1 MKGLLMKD
9 LLWAKQQKKLLLIL
23 GILVV
28 MYAVMDMLDMILGFI
43 PLFLSLI
50 FSKTILFDLDDRS
63 SRFLFTLPFTRKQYV
78 SEKYLLCIGVN
89 TLSVLVV
96 WAACFLLMNPAE
108 KADLNTSA
116 LLVILTGIIL
126 ISILIPAMVKYK
138 QKSQFMLMAAALGLV
153 LINLFLADPE
163 NGIMLPVLPE
173 QWLLPLTAL
182 LALVLFAGSFWL
194 SCHLMKKEEL

>member
-23 GILVV
+23 GILV
-28 MYAVMDMLDMILGFI
+28 VMDMLDMILGFI

-153 LINLFLADPE
+153 LIYLFLADPE